1 MYIDEA
7 QASHF
12 LILNRASEAKNVIL
26 DDEMHELAASRGVKS
41 F

>member
-12 LILNRASEAKNVIL
+12 LNRASEAKSVIL